1 MLWGMEFVMRNHK
14 LLYQSSYDR
23 GLENLLQMWREIKQK
38 YPDATLDIAYGWDTF
53 NQMLANNAERQQ
65 WKVHMISAMKQ
76 EGITEHG
83 RLGKK
88 ELKELRQ
95 ECGILAYPSSFFEIF
110 CIGVVEAQLDGC
122 VPVVTQIGALS
133 ETVEAGVIV
142 EGDINDPEVKKE
154 YLKELLDL
162 MGDEN
167 RRKKLAK
174 QGMEWA
180 KQFDWP
186 KVASDWDKE
195 MKSSDQ
201 DVKVTIYTPTIRKGF
216 WNIMSDNINKQT
228 YKNIEWIIVD
238 DYPDNREH
246 LAKEYAT
253 KYNLNIR
260 YLRGKKRKIKRTY
273 GLCNANN
280 TALEAAKGEIMVFL
294 QDFVLMPTDGIE
306 QIVTLYKRN
315 PRALQG
321 LPDMYFYSK
330 DKPNTN
336 SEDWFDGKT
345 DEVGQF
351 IRQNVRIANLGLRPS
366 NNPMDYEQ
374 NYGAIPVKIAR
385 ELGGWWEFYDF
396 GLGFDNTSIAYRA
409 LQAGYEIIIDETN
422 VAICL
427 DHWEALRG
435 KDENGGMDRA
445 RRLNDPLYYFEMDM
459 IKEGK
464 LPLKRT
470 QELDDTIELSY
481 TVPKEVTDDKMN
493 DWILSNRERLCEEFK
508 KKYE

>member
-1 MLWGMEFVMRNHK
+1 
-14 LLYQSSYDR
+14 
-23 GLENLLQMWREIKQK
+23 MWPNIKQK
-38 YPDATLDIAYGWDTF
+38 YPDAELHFAYGWNTF
-53 NQMLANNAERQQ
+53 DAMLANNPERQA
-65 WKVHMISAMKQ
+65 WKVHMISAMQQ

-95 ECGILAYPSSFFEIF
+95 HCGILAYPSSFFEIF

-142 EGDINDPEVKKE
+142 EGDINETEVKKE

-174 QGMEWA
+174 QGMEFA
-180 KQFDWP
+180 KQFDWSL
-186 KVASDWDKE
+186 VAKQWETE
-195 MKSSDQ
+195 MKTKDES
-201 DVKVTIYTPTIRKGF
+201 VKVTIFTPTIRKGW
-216 WNIMSDNINKQT
+216 WNIMSDNISKQT

-238 DYPDNREH
+238 DYPEDRKH
-246 LAKEYAT
+246 LAKEYAE
-253 KYNLNIR
+253 KYNLDIK

-280 TALEAAKGEIMVFL
+280 TMLDAATGEIIVFL

-330 DKPNTN
+330 DKPDT
-336 SEDWFDGKT
+336 SKEDWFNGSVDQ
-345 DEVGQF
+345 VGEY
-351 IRQNVRIANLGLRPS
+351 IRQNIRIANLGLRKTD
-366 NNPMDYEQ
+366 NPMDYEQ
-374 NYGAIPVKIAR
+374 NYGAIPTAVAH
-385 ELGGWWEFYDF
+385 ELGGWHEFFDE
-396 GLGFDNTSIAYRA
+396 GLGWDNTDIAWRA
-409 LQAGYEIIIDETN
+409 QQLGCEIIIDETN

-427 DHWEALRG
+427 DHWKALEGTKEHGLGR
-435 KDENGGMDRA
+435 ERN
-445 RRLNDPLYYFEMDM
+445 LNDPRYFWMKDQ
-459 IKEGK
+459 ITANK
-464 LPLKRT
+464 LPLVRT
-470 QELDDTIELSY
+470 QEG
-481 TVPKEVTDDKMN
+481 DDKIDLQYEIPKDVDSKVADKWMKEH
-493 DWILSNRERLCEEFK
+493 LEEIISK
-508 KKYE
+508 WV

>member
-1 MLWGMEFVMRNHK
+1 MCGRKWSEGMRNHK
-14 LLYQSSYDR
+14 LIYQSSYDR
-23 GLENLLQMWREIKQK
+23 GLEHLLQMWPNIKQK
-38 YPDATLDIAYGWDTF
+38 YPDATLDICYGWNTF
-53 NQMLANNAERQQ
+53 DAMLANNAERQQ
-65 WKVHMISAMKQ
+65 WKVHMISAMQQ

-95 ECGILAYPSSFFEIF
+95 QCGILAYPSSFFEIF

-142 EGDINDPEVKKE
+142 EGDINENEVKKE

-167 RRKKLAK
+167 RRKKLSK

-180 KQFDWP
+180 KKFDWP
-186 KVASDWDKE
+186 KVASEWEKE
-195 MKSSDQ
+195 MKVSTQ
-201 DVKVTIYTPTIRKGF
+201 DVKVTIFTPTIRKGW

-238 DYPDNREH
+238 DYPENREH
-246 LAKEYAT
+246 IAKEYAT
-253 KYNLNIR
+253 KYNLDVR

-294 QDFVLMPTDGIE
+294 QDFVLMPLDGIE

-315 PRALQG
+315 PTALQG

-330 DKPNTN
+330 DKPDTTK
-336 SEDWFDGKT
+336 EDWFDGKT
-345 DEVGQF
+345 DEVGEY
-351 IRQNVRIANLGLRPS
+351 IRQNIRIANLGLRPTS
-366 NNPMDYEQ
+366 SPMDYEQ
-374 NYGAIPVKIAR
+374 NYGAIPVKVAR
-385 ELGGWWEFYDF
+385 ELGGWWEFFDEA
-396 GLGFDNTSIAYRA
+396 LGYDNTEIAWRA
-409 LQAGYEIIIDETN
+409 QQKGYEIIIDETN

-427 DHWEALRG
+427 DHWKALEGNKEHGLGR
-435 KDENGGMDRA
+435 E
-445 RRLNDPLYYFEMDM
+445 RRLNDPRYFWMQDQ
-459 IKEGK
+459 IKAGK
-464 LPLKRT
+464 LPLVRT
-470 QELDDTIELSY
+470 QEIDDKINLQYEI
-481 TVPKEVTDDKMN
+481 PKEVDSSVADKWMKEH
-493 DWILSNRERLCEEFK
+493 IEEIISK
-508 KKYE
+508 WV